1 MLVGQNPENAVT
13 LTKGVEVSL
22 AKAAEET
29 GTVLKNVTIG
39 LGWDRQAEPG
49 EPEFDADSVAIVLD
63 KDGKLIP
70 GIMPLIFYNN
80 LTNENGSIVHS
91 KDNRTGEGA
100 GYDETIK
107 IKFDQLDAK
116 VGMMIIGLSIHGA
129 PASGQNFGQID
140 NAMADVVDD
149 ATGNIAVH
157 IDLTKNLSS
166 ATALDAVKFTKEANG
181 TWSCKYVGQKTEGL
195 AGLLTKYGIA
205 FNA

>member
-129 PASGQNFGQID
+129 PASGQNFGRSTMQWL
-140 NAMADVVDD
+140 MLLMMQLE
-149 ATGNIAVH
+149 TLQST
-157 IDLTKNLSS
+157 LTSQRTSLLQLLLMQLNSPK
-166 ATALDAVKFTKEANG
+166 KQMEP
-181 TWSCKYVGQKTEGL
+181 GL
-195 AGLLTKYGIA
+195 ASILARKLKVSQA
-205 FNA
+205 S